1 MFIFDAKYAIY
12 IMKPTQTKLSNAN
25 NVVLKCINIVQDY
38 IHNKI
43 YFLNVKNVC
52 KILKQKQKKYLVY
65 FVP

>member
-1 MFIFDAKYAIY
+1 MFIFDAKYATY
-12 IMKPTQTKLSNAN
+12 NMKPTRTKLFNAN
-25 NVVLKCINIVQDY
+25 TVVLKCTNIAQDY